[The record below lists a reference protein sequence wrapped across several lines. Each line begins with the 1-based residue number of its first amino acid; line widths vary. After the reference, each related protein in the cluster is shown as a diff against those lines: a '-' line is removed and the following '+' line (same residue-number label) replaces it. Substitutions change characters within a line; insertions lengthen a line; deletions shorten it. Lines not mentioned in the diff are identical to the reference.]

1 MLSIAFFVGICYNLP
16 IQIREVWPLPT
27 VILLIGSVLC
37 AAFYLYVYFAAETPR
52 KGTLEWVEMYEKPKM
67 TRQFAKPFRWWDSL
81 WALLALVL
89 ACGFHLG
96 VGACVDPGMLRTS
109 LLSGYF
115 LLSLLP
121 VAMAAAAAYLTAK
134 LLTGNVLLSLLSA
147 LLMPCSLAYSDAAP
161 FVLGSFLLLLLQ
173 ISACGWKSWLFLV
186 LSALLLAAGTY
197 GDPALFLLA
206 LPWLGCIL
214 AGEVIRIWDDETGP
228 WHLILSLLTFAAV
241 LSVGAMAANIPN
253 YLQFFQNREGLIFAD
268 GNLYAM
274 FWMRLLGHLQMPGA
288 ESLPPT
294 ELPSLTVAL
303 AAVVYLADSLRKRR
317 DLSALALLLLT
328 VFAIVLRFLYTGAIL
343 APAAVLA
350 LAYLT
355 NRIRIRNFPGA
366 AVVVALVPILITLTG
381 TILTLTGGFT
391 Q

>member
-1 MLSIAFFVGICYNLP
+1 M
-16 IQIREVWPLPT
+16 PT

-121 VAMAAAAAYLTAK
+121 VALAAAAAYLTAK

-147 LLMPCSLAYSDAAP
+147 LLLPCSLAGADALP

-214 AGEVIRIWDDETGP
+214 AGEALRIRDDEAGP
-228 WHLILSLLTFAAV
+228 WHLILSLLTFAAT
-241 LSVGAMAANIPN
+241 LAVGAMAANIPN

-288 ESLPPT
+288 ESLLPT
-294 ELPSLTVAL
+294 EIPSLTVAL
-303 AAVVYLADSLRKRR
+303 AAVVYLADSLRRRR

-328 VFAIVLRFLYTGAIL
+328 VFAIVLRFLYTAAAL
-343 APAAVLA
+343 EAAAVLA
-350 LAYLT
+350 LAYLA